1 MEGFYL
7 QDYCSFLRFQ
17 LSLRCKVYETAKWR
31 HLLLL
36 FDNRSCLKLEE
47 GQCVRFLEFLLIVFQ
62 FFRFSLSRIFAGNIH
77 FYYEGFSSYRK
88 PYKEYVDVCETNFSS
103 SSACLSYGKG
113 LILAGSYL
121 MCCFMLRFLYLR
133 LSGLLLIPIIGV
145 ILFLIKVFLQ
155 NYIVYV

>member
-1 MEGFYL
+1 MFLFLLNGRILFAELLF
-7 QDYCSFLRFQ
+7 FLRFQ
-17 LSLRCKVYETAKWR
+17 LLLRCKVYETAKWL

-62 FFRFSLSRIFAGNIH
+62 FFRFSLSRIFAGNII

-133 LSGLLLIPIIGV
+133 LSGLFANTCYWGYFV
-145 ILFLIKVFLQ
+145 S
-155 NYIVYV
+155 N

>member
-1 MEGFYL
+1 M
-7 QDYCSFLRFQ
+7 QRPRTSND
-17 LSLRCKVYETAKWR
+17 V
-31 HLLLL
+31 
-36 FDNRSCLKLEE
+36 
-47 GQCVRFLEFLLIVFQ
+47 LIVFQ
-62 FFRFSLSRIFAGNIH
+62 FFRFSLSRIFAGNII

-145 ILFLIKVFLQ
+145 ILFLIKVFFAKL
-155 NYIVYV
+155 YGLCVSFSCLSCFAVF